1 MTAQEQNSERGP
13 NRLLDVSEA
22 AEILGLSESWV
33 RRHISE
39 LPVVRLGRTV
49 RIDSSLLSDKIQ
61 GTISHGK
68 SLKPERKPMLSRY
81 QRGYVYQTGKKMK
94 TWYGRFR
101 EDVPQADGQIV
112 RRSRNV
118 RLGTLTELPT
128 KAAARNKLADQLRNS
143 DPSVEMNFCELS
155 ERWEGVAI
163 PTLKLSTGA
172 HYRNALRAYVIP
184 AFGKRRISTIGRF
197 DVETFLS
204 QHSKQYSRSTLRSMR
219 VSLSLVMAWA
229 VACGWIGKN
238 PCAGVKLP
246 RDSNCAG
253 KRVVRT
259 ILKPAQ
265 VSAIAKELEEPYST
279 LVLFLAVTGL
289 RVGEAVAIKW
299 SDFDGD
305 VLSVTRRI
313 SNGDLDTVKSESS
326 CRKLPI
332 PSELISRMRQ
342 LGEGEWIFHSREGT
356 PVNPG
361 NALKRYVRPVAKELG
376 LAIGGWHD
384 FRHTLTTNMRR
395 SGVHPKVISGILGHR
410 GVTLAMNTYD
420 HLEAEDFR
428 LPLQHVSGELLLNV
442 TKSGEAA

>member
-1 MTAQEQNSERGP
+1 MARTGQNSDLGLH
-13 NRLLDVSEA
+13 RLLDVSQA
-22 AEILGLSESWV
+22 AELLRVSESWV
-33 RRHISE
+33 RRHIGG

-49 RIDSSLLSDKIQ
+49 RIDSLLLSAQIQ
-61 GTISHGK
+61 GTISNGK
-68 SLKPERKPMLSRY
+68 SLKPERKLMLSRY
-81 QRGYVYQTGKKMK
+81 QRGYVYQIGKKVK

-155 ERWEGVAI
+155 ERWEAIAI

-184 AFGKRRISTIGRF
+184 AFGKRKISTIGRF

-219 VSLSLVMAWA
+219 VSLSLVMSWA

-259 ILKPAQ
+259 ILKPAH
-265 VSAIAKELEEPYST
+265 VSAIAEQLEEPYST

-289 RVGEAVAIKW
+289 RVGEAIAIKW
-299 SDFDGD
+299 SDFNGD
-305 VLSVTRRI
+305 LLSVTRRI

-342 LGEGEWIFHSREGT
+342 LGEGEWIFRSREGT

-361 NALKRYVRPVAKELG
+361 NALKRYVSWLSVKWR
-376 LAIGGWHD
+376 
-384 FRHTLTTNMRR
+384 
-395 SGVHPKVISGILGHR
+395 R
-410 GVTLAMNTYD
+410 GVL
-420 HLEAEDFR
+420 R
-428 LPLQHVSGELLLNV
+428 
-442 TKSGEAA
+442 